1 MKKLELLILIFIISF
16 TAILTSCELFMSEP
30 EGRIIM
36 ISIGLDYK
44 YLSNSSD
51 SSKSKTSYNGLN
63 GTLNDVR
70 RAGAAMQALSEESGK
85 DFYWIP
91 LFQHDN
97 VYDDVKSSSIKDN
110 FASIE
115 NFENVI
121 TYLNDNSSESTEPL
135 IITDPK
141 DFSLNEYL
149 ADYEDDGTKAHDI
162 ELNSNDILIIYYSG
176 HGVTSNGDLYMMSNS
191 SSTAVDYSLDS
202 FKSSIEDLKSKTLV
216 VLDSCYSGNLIEESD
231 TTIRTRGPEIEI
243 TTYSQSLEFLFDTTF
258 DDNNNNLFVLA
269 ATSKNYESRES
280 SVYNYGYFT
289 KAFLNAVG
297 WTWEVEDITSLGDLE
312 SDIPSLNSGE
322 ISLDDIYSY
331 TKDTDHSNS
340 DYFPM
345 MSGGRLDLVLFTIK

>member
-44 YLSNSSD
+44 YPSNSSD

-216 VLDSCYSGNLIEESD
+216 VLDS
-231 TTIRTRGPEIEI
+231 
-243 TTYSQSLEFLFDTTF
+243 
-258 DDNNNNLFVLA
+258 
-269 ATSKNYESRES
+269 
-280 SVYNYGYFT
+280 
-289 KAFLNAVG
+289 
-297 WTWEVEDITSLGDLE
+297 
-312 SDIPSLNSGE
+312 
-322 ISLDDIYSY
+322 
-331 TKDTDHSNS
+331 
-340 DYFPM
+340 
-345 MSGGRLDLVLFTIK
+345 